1 MPFLTFRFF
10 FAILPLLIL
19 GYIFGTFVIA
29 RLQGWSVDPYVIGLN
44 ALGIVI
50 GIAHFKEKWA

>member
-19 GYIFGTFVIA
+19 GYIFGTLIIA
-29 RLQGWSVDPYVIGLN
+29 NLQGWPVNPFVIGLN
-44 ALGIVI
+44 ALGIVV
-50 GIAHFKEKWA
+50 GIAEFRDRWA